1 MSYCE
6 ECGAKLAERYLEGE
20 GIIPYCEHCGQYRF
34 PKYNVAVS
42 IITVD
47 DLRRRILLIKQYGR
61 DSYILVAGYVNK
73 GESAESAVAREL
85 GEETGLNAGRIEYNR
100 SEYFERSNT
109 LMLNFTCH
117 INGSPEYTLNR
128 EVDEAEW
135 FTFDEARANIRPD
148 SLAQRF
154 LNSYLDSLDLR

>member
-6 ECGAKLAERYLEGE
+6 ECGAELTDRYLENE
-20 GIIPYCEHCGQYRF
+20 GIIPYCNSCKAYRF

-47 DLRRRILLIKQYGR
+47 DINRKILLIKQYGR
-61 DSYILVAGYVNK
+61 DSFILVAGYVNK
-73 GESAESAVAREL
+73 GECAEHAVAREL
-85 GEETGLNAGRIEYNR
+85 REETGLAAGEIRYNR
-100 SEYFERSNT
+100 SEYFARSNT

-117 INGSPEYTLNR
+117 IQGDPAVSLTD
-128 EVDEAEW
+128 EVDEAQW
-135 FTFDEARANIRPD
+135 FGFEEARENIRPD

-154 LNSYLDSLDLR
+154 LNAWLDEQK

>member
-6 ECGAKLAERYLEGE
+6 ECGAELTDRYLENE
-20 GIIPYCEHCGQYRF
+20 GIIPYCNSCKAYRF

-47 DLRRRILLIKQYGR
+47 DINRKILLIKQYGR
-61 DSYILVAGYVNK
+61 DSFILVAGYVNK
-73 GESAESAVAREL
+73 GECAEHAVAREL
-85 GEETGLNAGRIEYNR
+85 REETGLAAGEIRYNR
-100 SEYFERSNT
+100 SEYFARSNT

-117 INGSPEYTLNR
+117 IQGDPAVSLTD
-128 EVDEAEW
+128 EVDEAQW
-135 FTFDEARANIRPD
+135 FGFEEARVNIRPD

-154 LNSYLDSLDLR
+154 LNAWLDEQK

>member
-6 ECGAKLAERYLEGE
+6 ECGSELVERYLENE
-20 GIIPYCEHCGQYRF
+20 GIIPFCKSCGVYRF

-42 IITVD
+42 LITVD
-47 DLRRRILLIKQYGR
+47 DENHKILLIKQYGR

-73 GESAESAVAREL
+73 GESAEDAAAREL
-85 GEETGLNAGRIEYNR
+85 SEETGLKAGRTVYNSSR
-100 SEYFERSNT
+100 YFERSNT

-117 INGSPEYTLNR
+117 IEGPNELLLND

-135 FTFDEARANIRPD
+135 FGFDEARENIRPD
-148 SLAQRF
+148 SLAQFF
-154 LNSYLDSLDLR
+154 LNSYLDGKKL

>member
-6 ECGAKLAERYLEGE
+6 ECGCELAERYLENE
-20 GIIPYCEHCGQYRF
+20 GIIPYCNKCRAYRF

-47 DLRRRILLIKQYGR
+47 DDNEKILLIKQYGR

-73 GESAESAVAREL
+73 GESAENAVAREL
-85 GEETGLNAGRIEYNR
+85 AEETGLTAGRTEYNR
-100 SEYFERSNT
+100 SRYFERSNT

-117 INGSPEYTLNR
+117 IAGTNRLALNG
-128 EVDEAEW
+128 EVDEAAW
-135 FTFDEARANIRPD
+135 FGFEQARETIRPD
-148 SLAQRF
+148 SLAKFF
-154 LNSYLDSLDLR
+154 LESYLDGLTE

>member
-6 ECGAKLAERYLEGE
+6 KCGAELAERYLENE
-20 GIIPYCEHCGQYRF
+20 GIIPYCDHCKEYRF

-47 DLRRRILLIKQYGR
+47 DENERILLIKQYGR

-73 GESAESAVAREL
+73 GESPEDTVAREL
-85 GEETGLNAGRIEYNR
+85 TEETGLTAGVIQYNR
-100 SEYFERSNT
+100 SKYFSPSGT

-117 INGSPEYTLNR
+117 IKGSPELFLND
-128 EVDEAEW
+128 EVDEARW
-135 FTFDEARANIRPD
+135 MSFDEARNNIRPD
-148 SLAQRF
+148 SLAQDF
-154 LNSYLDSLDLR
+154 LNAWLDENE

>member
-6 ECGAKLAERYLEGE
+6 ECGSKLVERYLENE
-20 GIIPYCEHCGQYRF
+20 GIIPYCNKCREYRF
-34 PKYNVAVS
+34 SKYNVAVS

-47 DLRRRILLIKQYGR
+47 DKEKKILLIKQYGR

-73 GESAESAVAREL
+73 GESAENAVKREL
-85 GEETGLNAGRIEYNR
+85 MEETGLSAGEIRYNR

-117 INGSPEYTLNR
+117 IQGDNKYKLNR

-135 FTFDEARANIRPD
+135 FSFKEARENIRPE

-154 LNSYLDSLDLR
+154 LNFYLDNLKD